1 MAFAERACG
10 DTEPRDTGVV
20 RGAAERCDQDYN
32 GPFLARGRCDDSP
45 VLAAVQAQ
53 DWVAL
58 LDADPSLGSGVADTT
73 RAEALATCLARV
85 RWLDPGVWRPAADEL
100 GGPGGLGLL
109 VLEGFLVRHVDVVGR
124 PATELLGPG
133 DLLRPWEP
141 DRTAPFSSG
150 ARWQVLE
157 PCRVAVLDQRVC
169 AVIGR
174 WPDLVAALVGR
185 ALARSREQAIGLAV
199 GQIPS
204 MRLRVLVVLWH
215 IAGRW
220 GEPEADGTA
229 MPVRLTHEL
238 LGNLTSAQRPS
249 VSHALTALR
258 RRGLIDRTGDG
269 RLSLR
274 GEPPS
279 ALAALRDALD

>member
-1 MAFAERACG
+1 ML
-10 DTEPRDTGVV
+10 
-20 RGAAERCDQDYN
+20 AAE
-32 GPFLARGRCDDSP
+32 
-45 VLAAVQAQ
+45 QAHE
-53 DWVAL
+53 WVAL
-58 LDADPSLGSGVADTT
+58 LDADASLASVLAPATL
-73 RAEALATCLARV
+73 AEALPACLASA
-85 RWLDPGVWRPAADEL
+85 RWLDPGAWHPEVDSGA
-100 GGPGGLGLL
+100 PGGLGLL
-109 VLEGFLVRHVDVVGR
+109 VLDGFVVRHVDVVGR

-157 PCRVAVLDQRVC
+157 PCRVAVLDERVS

-174 WPDLVAALVGR
+174 WPDLVEALVGR
-185 ALARSREQAIGLAV
+185 ALARSREHAIGLAV

-220 GEPEADGTA
+220 GEPRPDGTVL
-229 MPVRLTHEL
+229 PVRLTHEL
-238 LGNLTSAQRPS
+238 LANLCSAQRPS

-258 RRGLIDRTGDG
+258 GRDLIASTPDG
-269 RLSLR
+269 RLILR
-274 GEPPS
+274 GDPPS
-279 ALAALRDALD
+279 AVVELRDALD